1 MASVAAS
8 NSDPSNPARPQNKN
22 LRSPYRRK
30 DIPPAPRVDWDRWF
44 NWFRKEWKQ
53 DQHISL
59 IGPNGTGK
67 SALAN
72 KLLDIRTYKIWIMT
86 KPADEKLESAL
97 ERKHYVRVGA
107 FPKNPPEDVDR
118 YLLWPAGSGGMTPED
133 HTKQRTVIKDCFNK
147 VFTGPPGGL
156 PGRWC
161 IVLDE
166 ARYVADP
173 SYLGLRREVNQLLIQ
188 GRSLRIS
195 VVLGFQRP
203 SWVPPEA
210 YDQASHLFIANDNDR
225 RNVQRFR
232 EIGGVDGEVVAAT
245 VQGLDLY
252 EWAHIDARPGKGTV
266 QVIKMPKGL

>member
-1 MASVAAS
+1 MVTEAAS
-8 NSDPSNPARPQNKN
+8 NFDPSKRSRPQNRN
-22 LRSPYRRK
+22 LRPAFRK
-30 DIPPAPRVDWDRWF
+30 RDIPPAPRVDWDQWWHWF
-44 NWFRKEWKQ
+44 KREWKQ
-53 DQHISL
+53 DEHISI
-59 IGPNGTGK
+59 IGPTGTGK
-67 SALAN
+67 SALAA
-72 KLLDIRTYKIWIMT
+72 KLLDVRTYTIWVVT
-86 KPADEKLESAL
+86 KPADDKLEKAL
-97 ERKHYVRVGA
+97 LRKHYVKVPA
-107 FPKNPPEDVDR
+107 FPKNPPEDVNR
-118 YLLWPAGSGGMTPED
+118 YLLWPTGSGGITAED
-133 HTKQRTVIKDCFNK
+133 RAKQRAIISDAINK

-161 IVLDE
+161 LSFDE
-166 ARYVADP
+166 ARYVSDP
-173 SYLGLRREVNQLLIQ
+173 KYIGLGREINQLLIQ

-210 YDQASHLFIANDNDR
+210 YDQASHLFIANDSDR

-252 EWAHIDARPGKGTV
+252 EWAHVDARPGKGTV